1 MYKYPAFVH
10 DKTRRRRTFGS
21 SYCLSPFLSIYGSHD
36 TKPTSLAL
44 PSLAF
49 DNEYP
54 NCYHCGIVLII
65 NYLASSAHYINRRII
80 SPSTSSTMAPGIPNN
95 YYDVDEDMDTEES
108 NVRNQPHPPLNSPVH
123 QALPIN
129 GGANGGTQQGQPAGA
144 VTQQFDPLASVPHS
158 ESINQALYQAYQ
170 LPPHTPANQ
179 PQPANHQ
186 APAFTPIGQLQSQA
200 HQLPPSRT
208 PGVCVPSTV
217 SSGIGSYTAH
227 GSANA
232 QPHDSSGQSSDMILH
247 PVHSGPARRETQ
259 AQQNDLVGTMD
270 DMSLDPPTQDPK

>member
-1 MYKYPAFVH
+1 
-10 DKTRRRRTFGS
+10 
-21 SYCLSPFLSIYGSHD
+21 
-36 TKPTSLAL
+36 
-44 PSLAF
+44 
-49 DNEYP
+49 
-54 NCYHCGIVLII
+54 
-65 NYLASSAHYINRRII
+65 
-80 SPSTSSTMAPGIPNN
+80 
-95 YYDVDEDMDTEES
+95 MDTEES

-208 PGVCVPSTV
+208 PGVYVPSTV

-247 PVHSGPARRETQ
+247 PLHSGPARRETQ